1 MGKLNII
8 RLLKNISIFLI
19 CILVFIIWILPI
31 IWLIY
36 GSFLPSDAIAQS
48 DFGGGLTLDNYR
60 EVFERTKVL
69 IFLKNSIIVSF
80 TATFL
85 SALIGIPAAYS
96 MARDN
101 FPEITF
107 HFTSEF

>member
-36 GSFLPSDAIAQS
+36 GSFLPSDAIA
-48 DFGGGLTLDNYR
+48 GLAAPHSPADR
-60 EVFERTKVL
+60 GRSPCRADRGRPRVCHSCWASAVL
-69 IFLKNSIIVSF
+69 PCTEAVSQIQPRF
-80 TATFL
+80 RPVCGPP
-85 SALIGIPAAYS
+85 SRQP
-96 MARDN
+96 
-101 FPEITF
+101 
-107 HFTSEF
+107 